1 MKVVPL
7 KSRNSFKF
15 RALRAW
21 ARMSEGFK
29 LVSGVAATSW
39 MPTLL
44 FCITLRNALP
54 FLLTLCC
61 EILGTLMG
69 VLLYAFR
76 APYRVPSCVP
86 VTRTPRVPAA
96 AKRPPAKKAA

>member
-1 MKVVPL
+1 MKVVPM
-7 KSRNSFKF
+7 KSRNSFKC

-21 ARMSEGFK
+21 ARMSEGVK
-29 LVSGVAATSW
+29 LVTGVATTCW
-39 MPTLL
+39 VPTLW
-44 FCITLRNALP
+44 FCITLRKALP

-61 EILGTLMG
+61 EILGTLVG

-76 APYRVPSCVP
+76 ATYRMPSCVP

-96 AKRPPAKKAA
+96 AKRLPTKRAA